1 MEELAT
7 LYVELA
13 ELYERAHRAIDEART
28 LSADYEFIRWWRH
41 SVPRDNVRVS
51 SLTPD

>member
-28 LSADYEFIRWWRH
+28 LTADYEFIRWWRRAP
-41 SVPRDNVRVS
+41 PRDNVRVS
-51 SLTPD
+51 RLLPD